1 MTGDLRFLLFKESM
15 PCPSK
20 DNFVVL
26 WLLLFNQAETK
37 RLICQLLEYVT
48 GHSKNLKRE
57 KSFLVFLCQ
66 TEFQSDFR

>member
-1 MTGDLRFLLFKESM
+1 MTGDHRFLLFKEST

-48 GHSKNLKRE
+48 GHSKN
-57 KSFLVFLCQ
+57 F
-66 TEFQSDFR
+66 